1 MMVAERFRNSWKL
14 TPVNIA
20 AMGVGIALYAAL
32 NVIFNTIQLPAGFGI
47 ALRPSVAIPMFFGFI
62 FGPMVGFV
70 VGFVGNAI
78 SDAISWG
85 GFWWN
90 WDIANGLFGLFPG
103 LALLWI
109 SEEEMA
115 SKKGLGI
122 LAVLAVIGSVVG
134 IGFAALTD
142 VLFSIWSTPVENPW
156 AAAWGEFVW
165 AAPTDAVNGAIITP
179 LLVLAYAAAARGRAR
194 RIT

>member
-1 MMVAERFRNSWKL
+1 MMSDGRFRSSWRL

-90 WDIANGLFGLFPG
+90 WDVANGLLGFFPG
-103 LALLWI
+103 LALLWV
-109 SEEEMA
+109 SEDELA
-115 SKKGLGI
+115 SKKGLGLLAL
-122 LAVLAVIGSVVG
+122 LAVVGSIVG

-142 VLFSIWSTPVENPW
+142 VLFSIWSTPVENPL
-156 AAAWGEFVW
+156 AAAWAEFLW
-165 AAPTDAVNGAIITP
+165 AGPTDAVNGAIITP
-179 LLVLAYAAAARGRAR
+179 LLVLAYVPVARGRAR